1 MSDGTRPYAG
11 PDRDGS
17 GRPPMSA
24 ATWGDRQATPRRRTA
39 SLTASVR
46 RTPCRRG
53 GAAAGKGVR

>member
-1 MSDGTRPYAG
+1 MSDGTSPYGG
-11 PDRDGS
+11 PDGDGS
-17 GRPPMSA
+17 GRPPTCA
-24 ATWGDRQATPRRRTA
+24 ATRGKRQATPCRRTA